1 MREELQWIENGVS
14 SLDFWIFVKIVG
26 VLMVKTGNKLK

>member
-14 SLDFWIFVKIVG
+14 SLDLRICVKNSVG
-26 VLMVKTGNKLK
+26 KWLKTENQSK

>member
-14 SLDFWIFVKIVG
+14 SLDFKIFAKT
-26 VLMVKTGNKLK
+26 MVFNGWKTENKLK